1 MKIIPKSEIENMNDA
16 LIIQAKKHD
25 KEILKAVNPPKH
37 KPFRQKREP
46 APRPRRIDIS
56 QLPSLNHVQNQPVS
70 QYKEYKESLKKSA
83 LHIVSSFEEPQYQ
96 SGLIHKIATSPE
108 VKQIVTEIIPIVEAQ
123 NNITALIFTILGKAL
138 ENRVGI

>member
-25 KEILKAVNPPKH
+25 KEILKAVNPPKQ

-56 QLPSLNHVQNQPVS
+56 Q
-70 QYKEYKESLKKSA
+70 KSA

-108 VKQIVTEIIPIVEAQ
+108 VKQIVTEIIPVVEAQ
-123 NNITALIFTILGKAL
+123 NNITALVFTILGKAL